1 MLYCK
6 NIKNQNIVL
15 DLFPFE
21 AIVVGSGST
30 GGMAALTLAQ
40 QGIKVL
46 ILEAGPQITRQEA
59 QSSEPKDTLN
69 RISSLISKKHNN
81 QIQHPG
87 YWKNNPNLYANEKL
101 YPYINP
107 KNKPFLWT
115 QGKQLGG
122 RSLTWGGITLRLAPS
137 DFNSSLDDGFG
148 PNWPITYDDLS
159 MHYDYIENFN
169 GIYGK
174 KDNIKQVPDG
184 NYIGE
189 ISLTNSEKYFGDQIK
204 SKLNY
209 PFIQSRGFDRNSS
222 VKEKD
227 WPKSSS
233 IGSSLKKA
241 IETGNVQILSN
252 HLVESFET
260 NKETE
265 RATKV
270 LIVNTNNGI
279 KKELDCDLIFLC
291 ASTISTLRILLN
303 SEKNYKS
310 SGFIDGSG
318 KLGKYLMD
326 HVSISRFF
334 SIPNS
339 DNFSHKKNNSST
351 LSGAGSFFIPFG
363 SELPNEFKVNFIRGY
378 GIWGAID
385 RLGIPKFLQKSP
397 DETIGFLISHGEV
410 LPRCSNKVELSNKG
424 DQWDIPIPK
433 IEFEWSN
440 NELNMCKHMA
450 SSMKK
455 AIEASGGKIKNIQE
469 IINIPFLKLLDKNSV
484 AFSENAPPPGYY
496 IHEVG
501 GAPMGLS
508 EEHSVLDKWNRLWRC
523 KNVFVIDGACW
534 PTSSWQSP
542 TLTMMALS
550 RRACLG
556 IKKLI

>member
-1 MLYCK
+1 MLYCINVK
-6 NIKNQNIVL
+6 DQNIVL

-21 AIVVGSGST
+21 AIVVGSGAT

-46 ILEAGPQITRQEA
+46 IIEAGPKMKRNEA
-59 QSSEPKDTLN
+59 CSSEPKDTLN
-69 RISSLISKKHNN
+69 RISSLISKKHIN

-87 YWKNNPNLYANEKL
+87 YWKNNPNLYANEKK

-107 KNKPFLWT
+107 SNKPFLWT
-115 QGKQLGG
+115 QGKQYGG
-122 RSLTWGGITLRLAPS
+122 RSLTWGGITLRLAHS
-137 DFNSSLDDGFG
+137 DFNSSKDDGFG
-148 PNWPITYDDLS
+148 PKWPITYDDLS
-159 MHYDYIENFN
+159 IHYDYIENFN
-169 GIYGK
+169 GIYGR

-184 NYIGE
+184 NYKGYIPLTDSENFFGE
-189 ISLTNSEKYFGDQIK
+189 QVKK
-204 SKLNY
+204 KLDY

-222 VKEKD
+222 GKEKN

-233 IGSSLKKA
+233 IGSSIKKA

-252 HLVESFET
+252 YLVESFET

-265 RATKV
+265 RATKIK
-270 LIVNTNNGI
+270 IVNTTNGI
-279 KKELDCDLIFLC
+279 KKELDCKLIFLC

-303 SEKNYKS
+303 SERNNNS
-310 SGFIDGSG
+310 SGFVDVSG

-334 SIPNS
+334 SIPYANS
-339 DNFSHKKNNSST
+339 FSNRINNSAS

-363 SELPNEFKVNFIRGY
+363 SELPNKSKVDFLRGY

-397 DETIGFLISHGEV
+397 DEAIGFLISHGEV
-410 LPRCSNKVELSNKG
+410 LPRASNRVELSNKI

-433 IEFEWSN
+433 IEFEWSK
-440 NELNMCKHMA
+440 NELKMCDHMS
-450 SSMKK
+450 SSMEK
-455 AIEASGGKIKNIQE
+455 AIKASGGTIRKIQE
-469 IINIPFLKLLDKNSV
+469 IINIPFLNFLEQKSI
-484 AFSENAPPPGYY
+484 AFSRKTPPPGYY

-501 GAPMGLS
+501 GAPMGFN
-508 EEHSVLDKWNRLWRC
+508 EEQSVLDKWNRLWRC

-542 TLTMMALS
+542 TLTMMAIS